1 MATQEFQTLN
11 GYVVKDGTART
22 NANNATTLANEAK
35 SSAGTAT
42 TLANSAQTT
51 ADNALSIA
59 QTANGTANTALNK
72 SNEALAKNI
81 ESSYDSETEALT
93 IALV

>member
-11 GYVVKDGTART
+11 GYGVKDGTART
-22 NANNATTLANEAK
+22 NANTATTLANEAK

-42 TLANSAQTT
+42 TLANSAQST

-72 SNEALAKNI
+72 STEAL
-81 ESSYDSETEALT
+81 ERDVETSYDSETEALT